1 MPREAVTG
9 ERGVLRRPGC
19 VTGQPGCVMADLN
32 YGDPEPR
39 WFGLKRR
46 PRAKIILLAFLV
58 VDVVVAGSLIAA
70 NMASGADPAAA
81 GPVAQVQVKAGTGP
95 SSPPARIC
103 GNASV

>member
-1 MPREAVTG
+1 MPREAVSG
-9 ERGVLRRPGC
+9 ERGVLR
-19 VTGQPGCVMADLN
+19 QPGCVMADLN

-46 PRAKIILLAFLV
+46 PGAKAVLLAFLV

-70 NMASGADPAAA
+70 NMASGANPVEA
-81 GPVAQVQVKAGTGP
+81 GPVAQVQVKAGNGP

-103 GNASV
+103 GDA